1 MFDNNGMVH
10 GYAELSDVRSLAALA
25 FPPTEVK
32 EPDMANKVCQLI
44 FAGLNGA
51 TFPVGYFPVR
61 TWNSIDIL
69 STLTDA
75 IEELHQHGFVVSYSN
90 CNVTA
95 STSLEHRQIKQTVIT
110 FNYVGILKA

>member
-1 MFDNNGMVH
+1 MFDINGIVH
-10 GYAELSDVRSLAALA
+10 GYAELSHVRSLAALA

-51 TFPVGYFPVR
+51 TLPVGYFPVR

-69 STLTDA
+69 LTLTDA
-75 IEELHQHGFVVSYSN
+75 IVVSYSN
-90 CNVTA
+90 CNVIA
-95 STSLEHRQIKQTVIT
+95 STSLKH
-110 FNYVGILKA
+110 